1 MTSSSQDFIYL
12 NEPDMIAAGVT
23 DMARCVEVMEEALVL
38 LRKGDFRMAGS
49 TAMSHGA
56 MISFPDEPEF
66 PGMPAD
72 GPDRRFMAMPA
83 YLGGRFG
90 TTGVKWYGSNLENRT
105 KGLPR
110 SIHLFTL
117 NDTDTAAPLAIM
129 SGNLLSAYRTGA
141 IPGVAVKH
149 LARKDAKTF
158 GIVGPGVIGRV
169 TTEAALSQRP
179 EIDRLVVKGIDD
191 ADVQRYADYIR
202 PRFPQV
208 QEIVA
213 AESVEQ
219 VARESDVMTVTVTT
233 DPAGSSGFPYI
244 KREWIKP
251 GAVLLLP
258 AAVRFDDELITSG
271 DVRLVVDS
279 WRLYHA
285 WAEEYGE
292 AAYEDIGIV
301 GNHWHGL
308 IRDGQLSVDRI
319 EEIADIATGAT
330 PARQSDDEIILY
342 SAGGM
347 PVEDVAWATDVY
359 RTAVE
364 KGIGVSLNLWESP
377 SLA

>member
-1 MTSSSQDFIYL
+1 VTRRNLDFLYL

-38 LRKGDFRMAGS
+38 LRTGDFRMAGP

-56 MISFPDEPEF
+56 KISFPRNPEF

-105 KGLPR
+105 RGLPR

-117 NDTDTAAPLAIM
+117 NDSETGAPLAVM
-129 SGNLLSAYRTGA
+129 SANLLSAYRTGA
-141 IPGVAVKH
+141 VPGVAVKH
-149 LARKDAKTF
+149 LAREDARVF

-169 TTEAALSQRP
+169 VTEATLTQRP
-179 EIDRLVVKGIDD
+179 GIDRLVVKGVDD

-202 PRFPQV
+202 PRFPHLRSI
-208 QEIVA
+208 EA
-213 AESVEQ
+213 ADSVEQ
-219 VARESDVMTVTVTT
+219 VARESDIMAVTATT
-233 DPAGSSGFPYI
+233 AAAGSSGFPYI
-244 KREWIKP
+244 DREWIKR
-251 GAVLLLP
+251 GALLLLP
-258 AAVRFDDELITSG
+258 AAVRFDDEFLASG

-279 WRLYHA
+279 RQLYAA

-292 AAYEDIGIV
+292 HVYEDIGIV
-301 GNHWHGL
+301 GNRWHGL
-308 IRDGQLSVDRI
+308 SLAGRLSVDRI
-319 EEIADIATGAT
+319 EEIADVATGAI
-330 PARQSDDEIILY
+330 PSRQRDDEIILY

-347 PVEDVAWATDVY
+347 PIEDVAWATHVY
-359 RTAVE
+359 WEALE
-364 KGIGVSLNLWESP
+364 KGIGVPLNLWESP
-377 SLA
+377 ELA